1 MNSKSWKVLPEE
13 NEWEKLIQKENRHAI
28 PSLEKKNEESHKQE
42 LFICFTRKK
51 RKTTKVK
58 TIPDLDNRKE
68 NAKLKNRKEKGK
80 GKSMK
85 RDEKYD
91 WPKDLEMERHS
102 L

>member
-1 MNSKSWKVLPEE
+1 M
-13 NEWEKLIQKENRHAI
+13 EKKEENRHAI

-68 NAKLKNRKEKGK
+68 NAKLRCHQEIE
-80 GKSMK
+80 
-85 RDEKYD
+85 DEKIE
-91 WPKDLEMERHS
+91 LEFSAFPGLISSRFHG
-102 L
+102 

>member
-1 MNSKSWKVLPEE
+1 
-13 NEWEKLIQKENRHAI
+13 
-28 PSLEKKNEESHKQE
+28 
-42 LFICFTRKK
+42 
-51 RKTTKVK
+51 VK